1 MVKSLAS
8 PVGLPVGSGHQ
19 WTPDSNFAAATAK
32 LEHSHAPLSDFIGN
46 DGDDDDGNAN
56 NDDDGFFFSLFGSEN
71 NCILLHSLW
80 DF

>member
-1 MVKSLAS
+1 M
-8 PVGLPVGSGHQ
+8 
-19 WTPDSNFAAATAK
+19 AK